1 MNLIKSKTRNQLS
14 NVNVDKL
21 MYIYINERTLN
32 QSREL
37 KKRLRY
43 IQSVE
48 IDEKKLCEMKNRLL
62 QKEIAMA
69 RLNSSS
75 ENILNEY
82 LNSVIDG
89 QMLLKLSLHDEEID
103 LQAN

>member
-1 MNLIKSKTRNQLS
+1 MIWHHDTKTRNSLS

-21 MYIYINERTLN
+21 MYIYMNERTLN
-32 QSREL
+32 RSKNL
-37 KKRLRY
+37 KKKLRY
-43 IQSVE
+43 TQSIE

-62 QKEIAMA
+62 QKEIAIV

-75 ENILNEY
+75 ENVLNEY
-82 LNSVIDG
+82 LNSDG
-89 QMLLKLSLHDEEID
+89 QMLLKLSLHDEEVN

>member
-1 MNLIKSKTRNQLS
+1 
-14 NVNVDKL
+14 
-21 MYIYINERTLN
+21 
-32 QSREL
+32 
-37 KKRLRY
+37 
-43 IQSVE
+43 
-48 IDEKKLCEMKNRLL
+48 MKDRLL
-62 QKEIAMA
+62 QKEIAMT

-89 QMLLKLSLHDEEID
+89 QVLLELSLHGEGVD

>member
-1 MNLIKSKTRNQLS
+1 MPT
-14 NVNVDKL
+14 
-21 MYIYINERTLN
+21 
-32 QSREL
+32 QSPADGQRSFSSAESSEPVREL
-37 KKRLRY
+37 KKKLRY
-43 IQSVE
+43 TQG
-48 IDEKKLCEMKNRLL
+48 EMKDRLL
-62 QKEIAMA
+62 QKEIAMT

-89 QMLLKLSLHDEEID
+89 QVLLELSLHGEGVD

>member
-14 NVNVDKL
+14 KISVDKL

-32 QSREL
+32 RLREL
-37 KKRLRY
+37 KKRLCY
-43 IQSVE
+43 TQSVE

-62 QKEIAMA
+62 QKKIVMA

-75 ENILNEY
+75 ENICYE
-82 LNSVIDG
+82 S
-89 QMLLKLSLHDEEID
+89 
-103 LQAN
+103 A

>member
-1 MNLIKSKTRNQLS
+1 MAGREPGPTSMTRPDAAS
-14 NVNVDKL
+14 
-21 MYIYINERTLN
+21 
-32 QSREL
+32 
-37 KKRLRY
+37 LRY
-43 IQSVE
+43 TQSVE
-48 IDEKKLCEMKNRLL
+48 IDEKKLCEMKDRLL
-62 QKEIAMA
+62 QKEIAMT

-89 QMLLKLSLHDEEID
+89 QVLLELSLHGEGVD